1 MCFNLLFSLFMRTMD
16 KDCET
21 TLHQYLKYY

>member
-1 MCFNLLFSLFMRTMD
+1 MRTMD

-21 TLHQYLKYY
+21 TLHQYLKYYWFNREILM